1 MAELITIARPYAQAV
16 FDLAKEQGQF
26 PKWSEML
33 EFLAEVYANDRVQAA
48 LANPEHTKDD
58 VERLLLGICGDR
70 LDNSAR
76 NLLIVLVRNNRL
88 AVLPSIATLYEQ
100 LREQY
105 ENIVE
110 AGIQSAFPLDEAQVK
125 ALVARLEKRTGHKV
139 KANVGVDRA
148 LIGGVRVQIGDDVWD
163 ASVRGQLDAMANAL
177 TS

>member
-16 FDLAKEQGQF
+16 FDLAKEQGQL
-26 PKWSEML
+26 PKWEEML
-33 EFLAEVYANDRVQAA
+33 AFLAEVYANEQVQTA
-48 LANPEHTKDD
+48 LANPEYTNED

-70 LDNSAR
+70 LDNPAR
-76 NLLIVLVRNNRL
+76 NLLVVLIRNNRL

-100 LREQY
+100 LREEY

-139 KANVGVDRA
+139 KANVGVDRE
-148 LIGGVRVQIGDDVWD
+148 LIGGVKVQIGDDVWD
-163 ASVRGQLDAMANAL
+163 ASVRGQLDTMANAL